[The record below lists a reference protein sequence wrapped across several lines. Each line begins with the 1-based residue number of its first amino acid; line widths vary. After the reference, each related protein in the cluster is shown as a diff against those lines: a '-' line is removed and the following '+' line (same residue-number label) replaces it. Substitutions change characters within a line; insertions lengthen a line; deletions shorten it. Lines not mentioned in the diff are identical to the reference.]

1 MASTAGDLIAIGFG
15 SGVSLVVT
23 KRFATRGA
31 PTGQWISPPD
41 ALRSRPTLQ
50 SGRLLFAVGA
60 VMALVYA
67 LSHAA
72 ATTLLSH
79 VRTVFNETMPG
90 QYSVGRRFDVA
101 ALALASVTT

>member
-1 MASTAGDLIAIGFG
+1 
-15 SGVSLVVT
+15 
-23 KRFATRGA
+23 
-31 PTGQWISPPD
+31 
-41 ALRSRPTLQ
+41 
-50 SGRLLFAVGA
+50 
-60 VMALVYA
+60 MALVYA